1 MQALHVPSVSIA
13 VIRGDRIAWVEA
25 FGDATPRTI
34 CQAGSMSKLVAAV
47 AALRLVQ
54 QNRLGLDIDVDS
66 ELVSWQVP
74 PGPFTRDHKLTLR
87 GLLSMTGGIDVPGYI
102 RLRAG
107 RGAAEPGADPRRH
120 AARQLA
126 AGACRARPRQCV
138 RIPGRRLR
146 DRAGAGRGRLA
157 AGICRSS
164 TAPRL
169 GPVGM
174 ADSFFGQP
182 GPSRREQMA
191 TGHFASRAELPDRSA
206 PLAGASW
213 TA

>member
-126 AGACRARPRQCV
+126 AGACRARPRSAYGY
-138 RIPGRRLR
+138 PGGGYEIVQALVEAASRQGFAAAAQRLV
-146 DRAGAGRGRLA
+146 
-157 AGICRSS
+157 
-164 TAPRL
+164 L
-169 GPVGM
+169 GPDGM

-191 TGHFASRAELPDRSA
+191 TGHFASRAELPD
-206 PLAGASW
+206 
-213 TA
+213 